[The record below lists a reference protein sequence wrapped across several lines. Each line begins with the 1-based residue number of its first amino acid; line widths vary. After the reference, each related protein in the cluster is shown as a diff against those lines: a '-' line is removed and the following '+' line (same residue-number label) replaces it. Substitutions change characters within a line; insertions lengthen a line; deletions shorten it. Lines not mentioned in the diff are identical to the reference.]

1 MERSG
6 RAMGKRGG
14 GGAMPAAVL
23 PAGGRGKPGLEG
35 NGMIGRATDGPSGA
49 KKGGGRYEWL

>member
-23 PAGGRGKPGLEG
+23 PTGERGNLGLEG
-35 NGMIGRATDGPSGA
+35 SRMIGRAMDGPSGA
-49 KKGGGRYEWL
+49 RKGGGRYEWL